1 MWIYDILNALLF
13 FIYRL
18 LELLGILFSI
28 LLLPF
33 SIFFAAFSLDL
44 KHLTAYSRYIIH
56 SRLNRLRTFSFTL
69 LLTIDNNTPKV
80 RLQHYDDDTKDVTK
94 RLNETKFP
102 SLRSCIIKSFQEAG
116 KYSFVIFQTNGAAS
130 TFIQLRMDTGIY
142 LIDMPL
148 TPFTL
153 NRDYAIDF
161 IKLLRAQGLK
171 KTQPGTIYLNN
182 TYSIYEERQELTI
195 IQANLGRDME
205 TAVTFCSK
213 VFTKLFK
220 TTAIPE
226 VIVG

>member
-1 MWIYDILNALLF
+1 
-13 FIYRL
+13 
-18 LELLGILFSI
+18 
-28 LLLPF
+28 
-33 SIFFAAFSLDL
+33 
-44 KHLTAYSRYIIH
+44 
-56 SRLNRLRTFSFTL
+56 
-69 LLTIDNNTPKV
+69 
-80 RLQHYDDDTKDVTK
+80 
-94 RLNETKFP
+94 
-102 SLRSCIIKSFQEAG
+102 
-116 KYSFVIFQTNGAAS
+116 
-130 TFIQLRMDTGIY
+130 MDTGIY